1 MEVPMPAR
9 SLIVI
14 GAALSALVVGG
25 VAIAQPPG
33 PGGGVA
39 GGFERS
45 ELGAPPVQALGSH
58 WTNPELW
65 DGYSDPN
72 RPIGREAPP
81 LPSALQ
87 SKMVQQVQDGLK
99 VAVPQM
105 RMACATDQA
114 KLCAGKTS
122 NLATD
127 RCLEYYRLKL
137 STPCKQ
143 AWDKLTQAAE
153 GRL

>member
-1 MEVPMPAR
+1 MSAR
-9 SLIVI
+9 SLIVLS
-14 GAALSALVVGG
+14 AALSALVVGG
-25 VAIAQPPG
+25 VAVAQPPG
-33 PGGGVA
+33 PPEPGGGVA
-39 GGFERS
+39 TGFSRS

-72 RPIGREAPP
+72 RPIGRDAPP
-81 LPSALQ
+81 LPSGLQ
-87 SKMVQQVQDGLK
+87 TKMTQQVQDGLK

-105 RMACATDQA
+105 RMACATDQQ
-114 KLCAGKTS
+114 KLCANKTS

-143 AWDKLTQAAE
+143 AWDRLTQAAE

>member
-1 MEVPMPAR
+1 MSTR
-9 SLIVI
+9 SPIVLV
-14 GAALSALVVGG
+14 AALTALALGG
-25 VAIAQPPG
+25 VAVAQPPG
-33 PGGGVA
+33 PTDGVA
-39 GGFERS
+39 RGFDRG

-72 RPIGREAPP
+72 RPIGRDAPP

-87 SKMVQQVQDGLK
+87 TKMTQQVQDGLK

-105 RMACATDQA
+105 RMACAADQQ
-114 KLCAGKTS
+114 KLCANKTS

-137 STPCKQ
+137 SSPCKQ
-143 AWDKLTQAAE
+143 AWDRLTQAAE